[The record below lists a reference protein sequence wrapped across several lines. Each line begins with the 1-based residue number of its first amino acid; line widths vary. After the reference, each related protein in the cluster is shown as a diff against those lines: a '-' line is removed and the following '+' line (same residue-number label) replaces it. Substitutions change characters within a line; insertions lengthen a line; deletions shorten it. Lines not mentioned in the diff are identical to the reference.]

1 MFVVEVAES
10 RKEEVMKN
18 LIQRFIR
25 EEAGQDLVEYA
36 FLIVFIALVIVATL
50 QATETSIAGVF
61 SRIISAVDGAVS

>member
-1 MFVVEVAES
+1 
-10 RKEEVMKN
+10 MKN

-25 EEAGQDLVEYA
+25 EEEGQDLVEYA

-61 SRIISAVDGAVS
+61 SRIIASVNGAS